1 MSLQVIKV
9 ARPGLTM
16 LRKHICQ
23 SGVQEYMRVSEV
35 NTQTDH
41 VISRSRR
48 GSWVDSQKSATVN
61 RAF

>member
-1 MSLQVIKV
+1 
-9 ARPGLTM
+9 M